1 MKNKNGIK
9 KVTHFLMLCFFF
21 VSVALSASAQKTV
34 TGKVVDEEGLALPG
48 VSVIIKGT
56 TNGTVT
62 GMNGEF
68 SLANVPNNATLQ
80 FSFVGMEPQEM
91 PVANQ
96 SVFNVSMKSSTIGI
110 EEVVAIGYGTQ
121 KKANLTGSVGMAT
134 AERLE
139 NRPIVSAG
147 QGMQG
152 VIPNLNITFQN
163 GDPATSAN
171 FNVRGFESI
180 NGGSPLILVD
190 GVPMDLE
197 RLNPND
203 IASVTVLKDAAAG
216 AVYGARAAFGV
227 ILVETK
233 KGKSG
238 KVNVTLSTEQ
248 SLSKPIYLVDPVED
262 PYVFVTEWNKAN
274 MRTSGAP
281 SYDDDY
287 VEGTKRWSENP
298 TDENAWGIYNGQLRF
313 YGFNDYHSQLI
324 TDFAPQN
331 KYDMNISG
339 SSEKSNYYVSFG
351 YLNKDGYLKNKEK
364 NEKYQR
370 YNILMKADFKIND
383 WLSLEEKIIFN
394 SQVSDKPHFY
404 NWDVN
409 INTSARKKPIEPI
422 YFPDLPYYLEP
433 GDRDQFAQYI
443 GMGFGSVSWF
453 PYLEQGGRETF
464 TTNDTW
470 FTQGITLDPFKGFKI
485 KGDFSYRSYWREELD
500 VQSKVDVLR
509 TQDLTQANLIDNG
522 FSADDWVRNQIDRSQ
537 YYALNT
543 YAEYTLDQF
552 SDHYLKA
559 MVGFN
564 QEWGANMQVVA
575 QARQLVT
582 PLITDLRATVGP
594 QNTDG
599 RKNHISLRGVFYRL
613 NYSYKD
619 KYLLEANGRYDGT
632 SRFPTDS
639 RFGFFPSVSLGWRI
653 SNEGFMAGT
662 STWLDNLKLRASYG
676 ELGNQQLNSYYPYI
690 ATMGIGQSTY
700 IMSGSN
706 KTPYV
711 SPAGLVSNSLTWETV
726 VSQNVGI
733 DFTMLNQRL
742 DVSFDAYTRDTRDM
756 LTNVTLPDIL
766 GTSAPDANAADL
778 RTSGWELSVTW
789 QDKIGKD
796 WRYGLTLGLSDSQT
810 EITKYDNPTGALNEF
825 YEGQKIGEIW
835 GYVTEGI
842 FQEDSEVAA
851 HADQANLGANWRAGD
866 IMYKDLNGD
875 GKINPGNNTL
885 DDPGDRKIIGN
896 WNPRYSFGINPD
908 LSFKNWT
915 LNVFFQGLFRDYLP
929 ENGNWKAFY
938 PYNAGHMEKYFITES
953 WSEDNRDAYFAA
965 PTMGTNTKKN
975 IHPQSRYVQ
984 NGAYIRL
991 KNLTLNYNLPTEFV
1005 NKIGLSSASVYFA
1018 GQNLWEATK
1027 MHKPI
1032 DPEVEFNNNTG
1043 LERNDLTQEY
1053 YFQRTYSL
1061 GVKVSF

>member
-9 KVTHFLMLCFFF
+9 KATRLLMLCFFF
-21 VSVALSASAQKTV
+21 VAVSFGAYAQKTV
-34 TGKVVDEEGLALPG
+34 TGKVIDEGGLPLPG
-48 VSVIIKGT
+48 VSVVLKGT
-56 TNGTVT
+56 TTGTVT
-62 GMNGEF
+62 GIDGDF
-68 SLANVPNNATLQ
+68 SIANVNNNATLV
-80 FSFVGMEPQEM
+80 FSFVGMTPQEVLVGTQTTFNITM
-91 PVANQ
+91 VAEA
-96 SVFNVSMKSSTIGI
+96 IGL

-134 AERLE
+134 SERLE
-139 NRPIVSAG
+139 NRPIVSTG
-147 QGMQG
+147 QGLQG

-163 GDPATSAN
+163 GDPTTSAN

-197 RLNPND
+197 RLNPGD

-216 AVYGARAAFGV
+216 AIYGARAAFGV

-238 KVNVTLSTEQ
+238 KINVTLSTEQ

-274 MRTSGAP
+274 IRTSGAP
-281 SYDDDY
+281 SYDDNY
-287 VEGTKRWSENP
+287 VEGTKKWSENP

-313 YGFNDYHSQLI
+313 YGFNDYHNQLI
-324 TDFAPQN
+324 TDFSPQD
-331 KYDMNISG
+331 KYDMTISG
-339 SSEKSNYYVSFG
+339 ATDKATYYVSFG
-351 YLNKDGYLKNKEK
+351 YLSKDGYIKMKEK
-364 NEKYQR
+364 NEKYER
-370 YNILMKADFKIND
+370 YNVLMKADFKVND
-383 WLSLEEKIIFN
+383 WLTLEEKIIFN

-422 YFPDLPYYLEP
+422 YFPDLPYYLQP

-453 PYLEQGGRETF
+453 PYLEQGGREQF

-470 FTQGITLDPFKGFKI
+470 FTQGITIDPFKGFRI
-485 KGDFSYRSYWREELD
+485 KGDFSYRTYWREELD

-522 FSADDWVRNQIDRSQ
+522 FSADDWVRNQIDRRQ
-537 YYALNT
+537 YYVLNT

-552 SDHYLKA
+552 TDHYLKA

-564 QEWGANMQVVA
+564 QEWGSNMQVVA

-599 RKNHISLRGVFYRL
+599 RKSHIALRGVFYRL
-613 NYSYKD
+613 NYSYQD

-653 SNEGFMAGT
+653 SNEGFMASTT
-662 STWLDNLKLRASYG
+662 SWLDNLKLRLSYG
-676 ELGNQQLNSYYPYI
+676 ELGNQQLNSLYPYI
-690 ATMGIGQSTY
+690 ATMGIGQSNY
-700 IMSGSN
+700 IMSGAN

-711 SPAGLVSNSLTWETV
+711 SPAGLVSNDLTWETV
-726 VSQNVGI
+726 VTRNAGL

-742 DVSFDAYTRDTRDM
+742 DASFDIYTRDTKDM

-789 QDKIGKD
+789 HDNIGRD
-796 WRYGLTLGLSDSQT
+796 WRYGINLALANSET

-851 HADQANLGANWRAGD
+851 HADQSNLGANWRAGD
-866 IMYKDLNGD
+866 IKYKDLNND

-885 DDPGDRKIIGN
+885 DNPGDRQIIGN

-908 LSFKNWT
+908 VSYKNWT

-953 WSEDNRDAYFAA
+953 WSEDNRDAYFSA
-965 PTMGTNTKKN
+965 PTIGTNTKKN

-991 KNLTLNYNLPTEFV
+991 KNLTLNYNLPTELV
-1005 NKIGLSSASVYFA
+1005 SKIGLSSASVYFA
-1018 GQNLWEATK
+1018 GQNLWEYTK

-1032 DPEVEFNNNTG
+1032 
-1043 LERNDLTQEY
+1043 
-1053 YFQRTYSL
+1053 
-1061 GVKVSF
+1061 